1 MRRYEKDKDVDR
13 LIRSWNS
20 YMGFLSHANTYNIR
34 KALWQKLDAKD
45 EVLNI
50 NNRKIKKLTNNE
62 RLFYQR
68 NIGADAV

>member
-1 MRRYEKDKDVDR
+1 
-13 LIRSWNS
+13 
-20 YMGFLSHANTYNIR
+20 MGFLSHANTYNIR